1 MNEDNLPQRL
11 VLASSSPRRRELAAA
26 LRLPIPLEVLAT
38 DADESVAPELRPH
51 EIVAELALRKA
62 KAAALRIEE
71 ASGAEGGRA
80 LVLGGDTI
88 VVLDGEVLGKPADAE
103 DARRTLRRLSGRV
116 HEVYSGVAL
125 LAAGE
130 PVAGG
135 SATLPPAFPPAGADP
150 SQASGAVWGDR
161 QRLGDIGAYRVAAP
175 GGTAFAACGYTRSA
189 VRFRELDD
197 AQIAAY
203 VATGDPL
210 DKAGSYGIQGLGSV
224 LVEQIEGDFY
234 SIMGLPL
241 NLLYELLRRFGLD
254 PLRS

>member
-1 MNEDNLPQRL
+1 MNENNLPQRL

-38 DADESVAPELRPH
+38 DADESVGPELRPH

-62 KAAALRIEE
+62 MAAALRIEG
-71 ASGAEGGRA
+71 SGGRA

-88 VVLDGEVLGKPADAE
+88 VVLDGEVLGKPVDAE
-103 DARRTLRRLSGRV
+103 EARLTLRRLSGRV

-125 LAAGE
+125 LATGG
-130 PVAGG
+130 PVPAV
-135 SATLPPAFPPAGADP
+135 ATELPPAFPPAGA
-150 SQASGAVWGDR
+150 ASALASDAVWGER
-161 QRLGDIGAYRVAAP
+161 QRFGGIGDYRVAAP
-175 GGTAFAACGYTRSA
+175 GGPAIAACGYTRSK
-189 VRFRELDD
+189 VRFRELGE

-203 VATGDPL
+203 VASGDPL

-224 LVEQIEGDFY
+224 LIEKIEGDFY

-241 NLLYELLRRFGLD
+241 NLLYELLKSFGLD
-254 PLRS
+254 PLQLRDP